1 MDMDKQTLL
10 EETERRF
17 MRACEEIA
25 HLNAMKS
32 DLVSR
37 YYKAMMNNHQ
47 SVIPSLKYRITT
59 VEEIRQLYDYYAS
72 CKAQAVADLRREL
85 YGEAQIS
92 DGLSTLQV

>member
-1 MDMDKQTLL
+1 MDKQTLL
-10 EETERRF
+10 EETEHRF

-25 HLNAMKS
+25 HLNTKKS

-37 YYKAMMNNHQ
+37 YYKAMMDNNQ

-72 CKAQAVADLRREL
+72 CKAQTMADLRREL
-85 YGEAQIS
+85 YGDAQIS
-92 DGLSTLQV
+92 DNFSRLRI